1 MPSFLRKKKQVE
13 MLEKGMISGHRA
25 DYSAKYYFA
34 FDGLIYAR
42 VSSRT
47 KYRRAVKSLCVDTL
61 KK

>member
-1 MPSFLRKKKQVE
+1 MTDFIRKRKQIKMLKEE
-13 MLEKGMISGHRA
+13 MIKGHRA

-42 VSSRT
+42 VSSKT